1 MACDVSPMAMFI
13 EQRYAREEWS
23 MDKLTITDGF
33 GKEGNFCKEEGE
45 VLLSGIPITRWLTSD
60 QLPKFSL
67 LLSENFNW
75 VTVMSPTKNMP

>member
-1 MACDVSPMAMFI
+1 MFI

-45 VLLSGIPITRWLTSD
+45 VLLSGIQITRWLTSD

-67 LLSENFNW
+67 LSSENFNW